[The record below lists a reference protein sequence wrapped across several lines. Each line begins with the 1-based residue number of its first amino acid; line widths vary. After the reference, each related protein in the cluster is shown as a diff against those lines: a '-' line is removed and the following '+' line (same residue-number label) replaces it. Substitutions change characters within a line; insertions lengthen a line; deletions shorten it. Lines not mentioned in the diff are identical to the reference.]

1 MNNKFAVLGGGSWG
15 TAIVKMLLENN
26 RVVNWYVRTEED
38 VQFIKNKG
46 RNSKY
51 LQSVVFDKSKI
62 NPSSSIRET
71 VTNSEI
77 IILAIPSPF
86 LDTELKKISDLII
99 GKTIFSALKGV
110 IPESHLIVSEHL
122 NEFYK
127 VPFSKIGIITG
138 PCHAEEVALEKLSY
152 LTVACKNEKNG
163 REMANSLIS
172 SYISV
177 KFSKDTMG
185 VEYAA
190 MLKNIYAIVAGI
202 CHGLGYGDNFQ
213 SVLISN
219 CVREMKKFVYKIY
232 KTNRDIND
240 SEYLGD
246 LLVTC
251 YSSFSRNRTLGN
263 MIGKG
268 YTLKAAISEMS
279 MISEGYYATKN
290 AYELIESEFNEFD
303 IISSAYQILYKNS
316 NPKTTIKKLTELLD

>member
-99 GKTIFSALKGV
+99 GKIIFSALKGV

-163 REMANSLIS
+163 REMANSLMS